1 MKSTKFAAVVI
12 AVMMTLPIGG
22 KVKVKTVTPQTTYA
36 AEKLSDLPLSITID
50 VTDNGEAEGFTLTR
64 KGKKVMIIGND
75 GAGAIYA
82 ANKLKELFEAD
93 PTLDGLSTLSEVP
106 QMKLRGACV
115 GLQKTVYL
123 PGHRVYEYPYTPENF
138 PWFYDKDLWTRYL
151 DLLAENNMNT
161 VYLWNGHPF
170 ASLVK
175 LDDYPF
181 APEVDDETMDKNQEI
196 FGFLVDEADRRGIRV
211 IQMFYNIILSKPFA
225 DHYGL
230 KTQDRNR
237 GITPLIADYTRKSI
251 AAFVEKYPK
260 VGFLVCLG
268 EAMSGLDND
277 IKWMTETIIPGI
289 KDGLRASGRTDTSD
303 STNRVLR

>member
-1 MKSTKFAAVVI
+1 MKSKKFAAVVI

-123 PGHRVYEYPYTPENF
+123 PGHRVYETPCICGT
-138 PWFYDKDLWTRYL
+138 DI
-151 DLLAENNMNT
+151 LL
-161 VYLWNGHPF
+161 H
-170 ASLVK
+170 
-175 LDDYPF
+175 
-181 APEVDDETMDKNQEI
+181 
-196 FGFLVDEADRRGIRV
+196 R
-211 IQMFYNIILSKPFA
+211 
-225 DHYGL
+225 
-230 KTQDRNR
+230 
-237 GITPLIADYTRKSI
+237 
-251 AAFVEKYPK
+251 
-260 VGFLVCLG
+260 
-268 EAMSGLDND
+268 
-277 IKWMTETIIPGI
+277 
-289 KDGLRASGRTDTSD
+289 
-303 STNRVLR
+303 